1 MTELQEFAKK
11 PWGEIVK
18 EKQLTDCREC
28 KAVICGTGDR
38 AWGRPPNRQ
47 DASLCECCEFVEPAG
62 NYSQELRDRRLA
74 YSLDTSASE
83 RRVKFAQVNAE
94 RVQAGHEPMGW
105 REFIEQENYFARMR
119 RISQGYRS

>member
-1 MTELQEFAKK
+1 MSELQEFAKK

-62 NYSQELRDRRLA
+62 NYSQELRDRR
-74 YSLDTSASE
+74 E
-83 RRVKFAQVNAE
+83 RREERREKFAQVNAE

-105 REFIEQENYFARMR
+105 REFVQQEDYFARMR
-119 RISQGYRS
+119 RISQGWRR